1 MSSLALVSNKL
12 NIIKT
17 LLAFLFVYRDFQS
30 NIQSI
35 VPMLQLQGNEGEL
48 FIWNEV
54 TEEAR

>member
-1 MSSLALVSNKL
+1 MELASNKFFL
-12 NIIKT
+12 ITTLKT
-17 LLAFLFVYRDFQS
+17 CLFVYRDFQS
-30 NIQSI
+30 NIQSK

>member
-1 MSSLALVSNKL
+1 MSSMELASNKFFL
-12 NIIKT
+12 ITTLKT
-17 LLAFLFVYRDFQS
+17 CLFVCRDFQS
-30 NIQSI
+30 NIQSK